1 MRYVLLLTNTGEDIS
16 SWDAMDAAEARRAR
30 EAEIPKWNSLF
41 ERMQEKGQ
49 WLDGLE
55 LDTPRTAKTIRAGGA
70 VTDGPYA
77 ETKEQIGGFF
87 LIECESLDEAIEL
100 AALVP
105 VAETASVEVRPLE

>member
-1 MRYVLLLTNTGEDIS
+1 MRYLLLLTNTAEEVAA
-16 SWDAMDAAEARRAR
+16 WDAMDAEEARGAR
-30 EAEIPKWNSLF
+30 EASIPRWNALF

-55 LDTPRTAKTIRAGGA
+55 LDTPGSAKTVREGDV

-87 LIECESLDEAIEL
+87 LVDCESLDEAIEL
-100 AALVP
+100 ASLVP